1 MSHKLQSYE
10 LYLGALYGVLQFF
23 VLPYLAV
30 LINYYVQLPV
40 WALNFS
46 LFLLNFLC
54 LCAICHRYLWENL
67 KTAVSAPWR
76 TLRYAGQGIVLYYS
90 LSALVGMLIL
100 HFAPQFTN
108 LNDESVS
115 AMQTQGGFA
124 MSFATVFLVPVA
136 EETLF
141 RGLLFRGLYDR
152 SPVLS
157 WLISTVVFSL
167 VHIAGYIGQYDPMM
181 LLMAFRQYLPAG
193 ICLAYA
199 HKKADTILSPILMHI
214 AINQVALNLL

>member
-1 MSHKLQSYE
+1 MSHKFQSYE

-40 WALNFS
+40 WALNFA

-90 LSALVGMLIL
+90 LSALVGILIL

-181 LLMAFRQYLPAG
+181 LLMAFLQYLPAG